1 METFFNQKREKIKKE
16 SQTMLVAG
24 WLFGAPAEE
33 VLSESEF
40 LIPIWANY
48 FLFFFLDDFFA
59 MLIRCTAHLNM
70 FVLFFESKMGKRLL
84 FI

>member
-40 LIPIWANY
+40 FIPI
-48 FLFFFLDDFFA
+48 
-59 MLIRCTAHLNM
+59 
-70 FVLFFESKMGKRLL
+70 
-84 FI
+84 